1 MVQGIEMTRLTN
13 ADQLADCWSVSRHA
27 LILLAFAAAMTY
39 CAQAQNIEGQPI
51 AAQYG
56 VFEVQNEGN
65 GFSFDPANCNVTGGG
80 ENFPAF
86 TTGTPVKVVDALP
99 AQTEVSTTV
108 TAFLSGS
115 NCAVSLGGLA
125 YQHTSFYLT
134 SGTGGLQEALNNE
147 KINAGGNNTIIL
159 NARWYELVAP
169 RAASTVISTVSGS
182 YSFGLVDITTNPYT
196 NYNWNGSQ
204 YVQASTSSGGT
215 PSGPAGGV
223 LAGSYPNP
231 GLASGIAT
239 CLGGTAKVINGIS
252 YSACYPGSDFGVRV
266 NACMADA
273 LAQTNGNNSGI
284 CDSTTEPTSVNQ
296 NSQITVGDGTHV
308 VTWRLSAGLY
318 SAVNLTGGTGYAV
331 YQNAASSIICEGVQ
345 NGGCSFTNFSGTN
358 GAYAMYGTS
367 SSNGYILLSGVFF
380 KTLHGGT
387 LASGH
392 VALINVG
399 YDGSLWENNQ
409 FIDDQ
414 TTNVGNGTV
423 ALITPNTMC
432 CHSSFTSNTFDSE
445 WGQTALDIEAGTYNQ
460 FNAINFHDNTFNSHG
475 PAATGNP
482 NILCHDSSSHQVAIS
497 FTGVTY
503 MEGQRATMTAPFIQ
517 DNGCR
522 ALDFSGI
529 LEAYPLGGT
538 GSTAP
543 VIAVSSAFDTTLNV
557 GATVTYQGN
566 STNPWTWPATVV
578 EQYNTTSDCGSPP
591 CAVAVTDSAGNSPG
605 YHSRTTQ
612 FDNVAVGGN
621 LTAGALTVA
630 SCTGCG
636 GSPGTVVQVDSFPS
650 AGGTYAGTYSSGATY
665 TKYQTVVYSGAD
677 WICLSTCTGVT
688 PAQAAAGATQYWAQF
703 DSTGSGS
710 AATQADAAFFS
721 AWGQV
726 QSGATGLGAEVGVSL
741 VFGNRV
747 GGYNKNGDW
756 VMPNNTSGYGI
767 SLLGQGRGPTWI
779 NQTASTLNYMVNS
792 PNVSSSTGQ
801 TISGITLNA
810 NLLAGGCL
818 SHHLRRSLVTDI
830 ACWNPQQ
837 QTSGTIAAPMWLGQ
851 GADSYETLY
860 QHLLV
865 RGPAYTGLVAAYGT
879 ATVTSGAITGIN
891 WSGTGTN
898 LNLPVTGGPGL
909 LAYFLGKGP
918 TSTSYQPCATM
929 PVVST
934 IALTGG
940 SINTASGVGGIT
952 FTSAG
957 SSCGGTIYVR
967 VQQAGT
973 MNEAYYLGGSDTT
986 VDDIVTSGDFK
997 VACEYVNGPFSLKH
1011 EHPYCA
1017 APYLIES
1024 AGSGVR
1030 VHTAPEM
1037 DSPIQ
1042 YGMYIAG
1049 SGSTVQGAFTE
1060 FNAGSEYGAG
1070 DFLIDAAATNFSIDS
1085 SGCYSGSPQ
1094 NFGGYAKF
1102 TGTTAGPLSQFS
1114 TALSASANISGTQEN
1129 CDGST
1134 SQWGN
1139 FVPSVQAAQ
1148 TNLVIANVKQYGAVG
1163 NGASHQAC
1171 TYLGLANLA
1180 ALQAYNGGQFSFAT
1194 ACTNQ
1199 MDWLAAQYAVNML
1212 TSTGGS
1218 IKFSGG
1224 PYIWDQPVI
1233 LPNSQDAYTGSSK
1246 GIYLLGDGEGGT
1258 LIEPAV
1264 ADFGANSGMV
1274 SCGSPTASY
1283 SDNSGAGSGRY
1294 GGVGACYGGISDISF
1309 YNPYSDT
1316 YNGGANVNV
1325 SSSTYARGITN
1336 VPAPGYSGSPIQ
1348 MDGVLLGGRMNLK
1361 RVGAWGFRMG
1371 FNLVGDHM
1379 TWDQIDAEKNF
1390 CGLYWAPASIY
1401 LVGDIILQGH
1411 SFVSGNTFAGT
1422 CVDKDASIIGF
1433 YQSGEYYT
1441 GYQPYGFIKFPGI
1454 SDSYGEAYGG
1464 AYTPFFAN
1472 ANYDIIQSEAIGNAV
1487 MWDDNLT
1494 TSGGGVQ
1501 TGQASIGGLKIN
1513 GIYTV
1518 FASASGQKITTG
1530 GRGPYAYFGSGSF
1543 NGFRLGNIYA
1553 GANNFYPTA
1562 GQLAGIIANNAAY
1575 NDGGIDISG
1584 DMNNILNQY
1593 TAIEFVGLAS
1603 SGSTMCQNVALH
1615 LPGVWDGGEVAIYPA
1630 ATEPAAGNLLQVY
1643 NYQAGT
1649 IANGTEPVI
1658 GVAEQTLSTNTAGGQ
1673 CVAYANHG
1681 TATVSTASAPA
1692 LGALLVATTAGQ
1704 AAAATASAGGYIVG
1718 AVHNNITNPPVVL
1731 SPGGFTPGTNNLSVY
1746 APLASPA
1753 LTGTP
1758 AAPTAAANTNSTQ
1771 LATTAYAQNPGP
1783 ITPTTVTA
1791 SGVVTTPGLW
1801 PQSKASG
1808 PYAVWFDDFLST
1820 ANNSLNQIGGSG
1832 ATCSAVNTYADANH
1846 PGNIL
1851 LNTTAQPSGDG
1862 ITCGLQ
1868 SASGAVV
1875 GANTSAGWMW
1885 ETEVY
1890 VPVLPGTTAGAYQA
1904 GLSGTPNA
1912 SPWTNGIGFYLSSAN
1927 ATANDW
1933 YIRYG
1938 STATDCSIA
1947 AVAATWTRLTMV
1959 NDGTNVHWYVNGTQ
1973 CGMGVAIGSMPSN
1986 TMYAASWS
1994 AVTLTASTAVT
2005 MAVDYVDFQRAV
2017 SR

>member
-1 MVQGIEMTRLTN
+1 MAHLTRPVPYLGP
-13 ADQLADCWSVSRHA
+13 
-27 LILLAFAAAMTY
+27 
-39 CAQAQNIEGQPI
+39 GQP
-51 AAQYG
+51 
-56 VFEVQNEGN
+56 
-65 GFSFDPANCNVTGGG
+65 C
-80 ENFPAF
+80 
-86 TTGTPVKVVDALP
+86 
-99 AQTEVSTTV
+99 
-108 TAFLSGS
+108 
-115 NCAVSLGGLA
+115 
-125 YQHTSFYLT
+125 
-134 SGTGGLQEALNNE
+134 
-147 KINAGGNNTIIL
+147 
-159 NARWYELVAP
+159 
-169 RAASTVISTVSGS
+169 
-182 YSFGLVDITTNPYT
+182 
-196 NYNWNGSQ
+196 
-204 YVQASTSSGGT
+204 
-215 PSGPAGGV
+215 
-223 LAGSYPNP
+223 
-231 GLASGIAT
+231 
-239 CLGGTAKVINGIS
+239 
-252 YSACYPGSDFGVRV
+252 
-266 NACMADA
+266 
-273 LAQTNGNNSGI
+273 
-284 CDSTTEPTSVNQ
+284 
-296 NSQITVGDGTHV
+296 
-308 VTWRLSAGLY
+308 
-318 SAVNLTGGTGYAV
+318 
-331 YQNAASSIICEGVQ
+331 
-345 NGGCSFTNFSGTN
+345 
-358 GAYAMYGTS
+358 
-367 SSNGYILLSGVFF
+367 
-380 KTLHGGT
+380 
-387 LASGH
+387 
-392 VALINVG
+392 
-399 YDGSLWENNQ
+399 
-409 FIDDQ
+409 
-414 TTNVGNGTV
+414 
-423 ALITPNTMC
+423 
-432 CHSSFTSNTFDSE
+432 
-445 WGQTALDIEAGTYNQ
+445 
-460 FNAINFHDNTFNSHG
+460 
-475 PAATGNP
+475 
-482 NILCHDSSSHQVAIS
+482 
-497 FTGVTY
+497 
-503 MEGQRATMTAPFIQ
+503 
-517 DNGCR
+517 
-522 ALDFSGI
+522 
-529 LEAYPLGGT
+529 
-538 GSTAP
+538 
-543 VIAVSSAFDTTLNV
+543 
-557 GATVTYQGN
+557 
-566 STNPWTWPATVV
+566 
-578 EQYNTTSDCGSPP
+578 
-591 CAVAVTDSAGNSPG
+591 
-605 YHSRTTQ
+605 
-612 FDNVAVGGN
+612 
-621 LTAGALTVA
+621 
-630 SCTGCG
+630 
-636 GSPGTVVQVDSFPS
+636 
-650 AGGTYAGTYSSGATY
+650 
-665 TKYQTVVYSGAD
+665 
-677 WICLSTCTGVT
+677 
-688 PAQAAAGATQYWAQF
+688 
-703 DSTGSGS
+703 
-710 AATQADAAFFS
+710 
-721 AWGQV
+721 
-726 QSGATGLGAEVGVSL
+726 
-741 VFGNRV
+741 
-747 GGYNKNGDW
+747 
-756 VMPNNTSGYGI
+756 
-767 SLLGQGRGPTWI
+767 
-779 NQTASTLNYMVNS
+779 
-792 PNVSSSTGQ
+792 
-801 TISGITLNA
+801 
-810 NLLAGGCL
+810 
-818 SHHLRRSLVTDI
+818 
-830 ACWNPQQ
+830 
-837 QTSGTIAAPMWLGQ
+837 
-851 GADSYETLY
+851 
-860 QHLLV
+860 
-865 RGPAYTGLVAAYGT
+865 
-879 ATVTSGAITGIN
+879 
-891 WSGTGTN
+891 
-898 LNLPVTGGPGL
+898 
-909 LAYFLGKGP
+909 
-918 TSTSYQPCATM
+918 
-929 PVVST
+929 
-934 IALTGG
+934 
-940 SINTASGVGGIT
+940 
-952 FTSAG
+952 
-957 SSCGGTIYVR
+957 
-967 VQQAGT
+967 
-973 MNEAYYLGGSDTT
+973 
-986 VDDIVTSGDFK
+986 
-997 VACEYVNGPFSLKH
+997 
-1011 EHPYCA
+1011 
-1017 APYLIES
+1017 
-1024 AGSGVR
+1024 
-1030 VHTAPEM
+1030 
-1037 DSPIQ
+1037 
-1042 YGMYIAG
+1042 
-1049 SGSTVQGAFTE
+1049 
-1060 FNAGSEYGAG
+1060 
-1070 DFLIDAAATNFSIDS
+1070 
-1085 SGCYSGSPQ
+1085 
-1094 NFGGYAKF
+1094 
-1102 TGTTAGPLSQFS
+1102 
-1114 TALSASANISGTQEN
+1114 
-1129 CDGST
+1129 
-1134 SQWGN
+1134 
-1139 FVPSVQAAQ
+1139 
-1148 TNLVIANVKQYGAVG
+1148 
-1163 NGASHQAC
+1163 
-1171 TYLGLANLA
+1171 
-1180 ALQAYNGGQFSFAT
+1180 ALQAYNGGIYSFAT

-1199 MDWLAAQYAVNML
+1199 MDWLATQYAVNKL

-1218 IKFSGG
+1218 VKLSGG

-1233 LPNSQDAYTGSSK
+1233 LPNSQDAYTGSAK

-1294 GGVGACYGGISDISF
+1294 GGVGACYGGISDITF

-1501 TGQASIGGLKIN
+1501 TGQASIGGVKIN

-1553 GANNFYPTA
+1553 GANNFYPTT

-1630 ATEPAAGNLLQVY
+1630 ATEPAVGNLLQVY

-1704 AAAATASAGGYIVG
+1704 ATAATASAGGYIVG
-1718 AVHNNITNPPVVL
+1718 TVHNNITNPPVVL

-1758 AAPTAAANTNSTQ
+1758 TAPTAAANTNSTQ

-1832 ATCSAVNTYADANH
+1832 ATCSAANTYADANH

-1862 ITCGLQ
+1862 VTCGLQ
-1868 SASGAVV
+1868 STSGAVV

-1912 SPWTNGIGFYLSSAN
+1912 SPWTNGISFYLSSAN

-1973 CGMGVAIGSMPSN
+1973 CGTGVAIGSMPSN
-1986 TMYAASWS
+1986 TMYAANWS

>member
-1 MVQGIEMTRLTN
+1 MQAGEMTSMAQGTQVTRLIN
-13 ADQLADCWSVSRHA
+13 VFLLAGVSSHA
-27 LILLAFAAAMTY
+27 LILLAFVATMTY

-56 VFEVQNEGN
+56 EFEVQNEGN
-65 GFSFDPANCNVTGGG
+65 GFSFDPANCNVSGGG

-86 TTGTPVKVVDALP
+86 TTGTPVKVVDAVP

-115 NCAVSLGGLA
+115 NCAVSLFGLA

-159 NARWYELVAP
+159 NARWYELITP
-169 RAASTVISTVSGS
+169 RSANTVIGTVSGS
-182 YSFGLVDITTNPYT
+182 DSFGLVDITTNPYT
-196 NYNWNGSQ
+196 SYNWNGSQ
-204 YVQASTSSGGT
+204 YVQATPPGGSPGGAAGGALSGNYPNPGLSSNPIALPVGSTATTCTPGENDTKVATNACVAASASSGGP
-215 PSGPAGGV
+215 PSGTAGGS
-223 LAGSYPNP
+223 LSGTYPNP

-252 YSACYPGSDFGVRV
+252 YSACYSGTDFGVRV

-318 SAVNLTGGTGYAV
+318 SVVNLTGGTGYAV

-367 SSNGYILLSGVFF
+367 SSNGYTLLSGVFF

-399 YDGSLWENNQ
+399 YDGSVWENNQ

-423 ALITPNTMC
+423 VLITPNTMC
-432 CHSSFTSNTFDSE
+432 CHSNFTNNTFDSE

-475 PAATGNP
+475 PTATGNP

-497 FTGVTY
+497 FSGVTY
-503 MEGQRATMTAPFIQ
+503 MEGQRAAMSAPFIQ

-543 VIAVSSAFDTTLNV
+543 LIAVSSAFDTTLNV
-557 GATVTYQGN
+557 GTTVAYQGN
-566 STNPWTWPATVV
+566 NTNPWTWPATVV

-591 CAVAVTDSAGNSPG
+591 CAVSVTDSAGNSPG

-612 FDNVAVGGN
+612 FDNVAVGGSI
-621 LTAGALTVA
+621 TA
-630 SCTGCG
+630 
-636 GSPGTVVQVDSFPS
+636 PIQP
-650 AGGTYAGTYSSGATY
+650 AT
-665 TKYQTVVYSGAD
+665 D
-677 WICLSTCTGVT
+677 NST
-688 PAQAAAGATQYWAQF
+688 
-703 DSTGSGS
+703 
-710 AATQADAAFFS
+710 
-721 AWGQV
+721 
-726 QSGATGLGAEVGVSL
+726 
-741 VFGNRV
+741 
-747 GGYNKNGDW
+747 
-756 VMPNNTSGYGI
+756 
-767 SLLGQGRGPTWI
+767 
-779 NQTASTLNYMVNS
+779 
-792 PNVSSSTGQ
+792 
-801 TISGITLNA
+801 
-810 NLLAGGCL
+810 
-818 SHHLRRSLVTDI
+818 
-830 ACWNPQQ
+830 
-837 QTSGTIAAPMWLGQ
+837 
-851 GADSYETLY
+851 
-860 QHLLV
+860 
-865 RGPAYTGLVAAYGT
+865 
-879 ATVTSGAITGIN
+879 
-891 WSGTGTN
+891 
-898 LNLPVTGGPGL
+898 
-909 LAYFLGKGP
+909 
-918 TSTSYQPCATM
+918 
-929 PVVST
+929 
-934 IALTGG
+934 
-940 SINTASGVGGIT
+940 
-952 FTSAG
+952 
-957 SSCGGTIYVR
+957 
-967 VQQAGT
+967 
-973 MNEAYYLGGSDTT
+973 
-986 VDDIVTSGDFK
+986 K
-997 VACEYVNGPFSLKH
+997 VA
-1011 EHPYCA
+1011 
-1017 APYLIES
+1017 
-1024 AGSGVR
+1024 
-1030 VHTAPEM
+1030 
-1037 DSPIQ
+1037 
-1042 YGMYIAG
+1042 
-1049 SGSTVQGAFTE
+1049 
-1060 FNAGSEYGAG
+1060 
-1070 DFLIDAAATNFSIDS
+1070 
-1085 SGCYSGSPQ
+1085 
-1094 NFGGYAKF
+1094 
-1102 TGTTAGPLSQFS
+1102 TTAGVQ
-1114 TALSASANISGTQEN
+1114 TAQ
-1129 CDGST
+1129 
-1134 SQWGN
+1134 GN
-1139 FVPSVQAAQ
+1139 VYIVNA
-1148 TNLVIANVKQYGAVG
+1148 KQYGAVG
-1163 NGASHQAC
+1163 NGASNQAC
-1171 TYLGLANLA
+1171 TVLGLANRA

-1199 MDWLAAQYAVNML
+1199 MDWLVTQYLVNKL

-1218 IKFSGG
+1218 IKLSGG

-1246 GIYLLGDGEGGT
+1246 GIYLVGDGEGGT

-1264 ADFGANSGMV
+1264 ADFGANSGMI
-1274 SCGSPTASY
+1274 SCGPPTASY

-1294 GGVGACYGGISDISF
+1294 GGVGACYGGISDITF

-1325 SSSTYARGITN
+1325 SSSTYARGTTN

-1379 TWDQIDAEKNF
+1379 TWDQIDAEKDF

-1401 LVGDIILQGH
+1401 LVGDIIMQGH

-1441 GYQPYGFIKFPGI
+1441 GYQPYAFIKFPGI

-1494 TSGGGVQ
+1494 SSAGGVQ
-1501 TGQASIGGLKIN
+1501 TGQASIGGVKIN

-1553 GANNFYPTA
+1553 GANNFYPTT
-1562 GQLAGIIANNAAY
+1562 GQLAGIIANNAAS

-1584 DMNNILNQY
+1584 DMNDILNEY
-1593 TAIEFVGLAS
+1593 TAIEFVGLATT
-1603 SGSTMCQNVALH
+1603 GSTMCQNVALH
-1615 LPGVWDGGEVAIYPA
+1615 EPGVWDGGEVAIYPA
-1630 ATEPAAGNLLQVY
+1630 ATEAAVGNLLQVY
-1643 NYQAGT
+1643 SYQAGT
-1649 IANGTEPVI
+1649 IANGTQPVI
-1658 GVAEQTLSTNTAGGQ
+1658 GVAEQALTTNTAGGQ

-1681 TATVSTASAPA
+1681 IATVSTTSAPA
-1692 LGALLVATTAGQ
+1692 LGALLVATTGGQ
-1704 AAAATASAGGYIVG
+1704 ATAATTGVGGYDVG
-1718 AVHNNITNPPVVL
+1718 TVHNNITNPPVQL
-1731 SPGGFTPGTNNLSVY
+1731 SLGSFIPGTNTLSVY

-1758 AAPTAAANTNSTQ
+1758 IAPTAAANTNNTQ

-1791 SGVVTTPGLW
+1791 SGVVTAPGMW
-1801 PQSKASG
+1801 PQSKSAG
-1808 PYAVWFDDFLST
+1808 PYAVWFDDFFST
-1820 ANNSLNQIGGSG
+1820 ANNSLNQIGGTG
-1832 ATCSAVNTYADANH
+1832 ATCSAANTYADANH

-1851 LNTTAQPSGDG
+1851 LYSNTTSGDG
-1862 ITCGLQ
+1862 VTCGLQ
-1868 SASGAVV
+1868 STSGAVV
-1875 GANTSAGWMW
+1875 GPNTSAGWMW
-1885 ETEVY
+1885 ETAVY
-1890 VPVLPGTTAGAYQA
+1890 VPILPGTTAGAYQA
-1904 GLSGTPNA
+1904 GLSGSPNA

-1927 ATANDW
+1927 TTVNDW

-1938 STATDCSIA
+1938 STSTDCSIA

-1973 CGMGVAIGSMPSN
+1973 CGTGVAIGSMPTN
-1986 TMYAASWS
+1986 AMYAANWS